1 MAKLALKAQPTF
13 KGKVAIPVPGGA
25 PVEVEFTFKHRTRA
39 ELEVYLN
46 ELRELQEPAEGKA
59 KSKNNIGNQ
68 EVIAVMNVAIG
79 WEMDEPWNA
88 ENVGVFLENYHKAAW
103 MIGTSYISELM
114 QAREGN

>member
-13 KGKVAIPVPGGA
+13 LAKVAIPVPGGA

-39 ELEVYLN
+39 ELETYLA
-46 ELRELQEPAEGKA
+46 ELRETKADGKGKA
-59 KSKNNIGNQ
+59 KAGNE
-68 EVIAVMNVAIG
+68 EVTAVMNVAIG

-103 MIGTSYISELM
+103 CIGTSYITELM